1 MSPKFLMR
9 SLTLLLA
16 ALSLFSIRLVTQ
28 DAPSVAE
35 AARRARQQKQDA
47 AKPAHVI
54 DNDVIPSSPAASAPA
69 ASPAA
74 PASDSSSA
82 APANASDA
90 SADNKSEG
98 DNADADQK
106 KEEIESLK
114 RQIAEK
120 KEKVDLQQREIA
132 LAQDSFYTNP
142 DHERDIAGKQ
152 KLTTMQNDLTQS
164 QSELAD
170 LQAKLAK
177 LGPAPETKTP
187 EAPKP

>member
-16 ALSLFSIRLVTQ
+16 ALSLFSIRLVAQ